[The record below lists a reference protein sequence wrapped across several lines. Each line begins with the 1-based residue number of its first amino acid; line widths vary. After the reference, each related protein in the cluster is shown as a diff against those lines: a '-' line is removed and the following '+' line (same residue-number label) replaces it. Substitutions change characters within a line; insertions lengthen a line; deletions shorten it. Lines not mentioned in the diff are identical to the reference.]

1 MFMAHSSDYLHVTG
15 RHRIAE
21 DGDMK
26 RIQYHEYGGPEV
38 MRLEEFE
45 PARPGRGDVLVR
57 VKAAALNP
65 MDIGIR
71 RGRLKMVTG
80 RKFPRALG
88 HDFAGIVEEVGDG
101 VTQVRPGDEV
111 IGAAGIKTA
120 GAFAEMVLV
129 EEKSVVRKP
138 RNLSWD
144 EAAALPTPAITAY
157 LALTKKGRLK
167 AGQSVFVAGALGAVG
182 RSAVQLA
189 MMMGASVGGSCRG
202 TAVQEAHDL
211 GLSPIVEFD
220 FDASRYARRFDVVLD
235 TSGQLPLA
243 SAKTMVKSGGHIV
256 DIQPAPA
263 KFVRA
268 ALPGPY
274 EVLVANPDRADV
286 EQMVRAAEQG
296 VLRIPIAS
304 VVPLDKAIPALAEY
318 ERRTGPKGGKLI
330 ITT

>member
-1 MFMAHSSDYLHVTG
+1 V
-15 RHRIAE
+15 E

-38 MRLEEFE
+38 MRLEEVE
-45 PARPGRGDVLVR
+45 PARPGRGEVLVR

-71 RGRLKMVTG
+71 QGRLKMVTG

-88 HDFAGIVEEVGDG
+88 HDFAGIVEVVGDG

-111 IGAAGIKTA
+111 IGAAGIKAA
-120 GAFAEMVLV
+120 GAFAEMVVV

-138 RNLSWD
+138 TNLSWD

-157 LALTKKGRLK
+157 LALTKKGQLK

-220 FDASRYARRFDVVLD
+220 FDSSRYARRFDVILD
-235 TSGQLPLA
+235 TSGQLSLK
-243 SAKTMVKSGGHIV
+243 SAKTMVKPGGHIV
-256 DIQPAPA
+256 DIRPAPA

-286 EQMVRAAEQG
+286 EQIVRAAEQG

-304 VVPLDKAIPALAEY
+304 VVSLGSAIPALAEF
-318 ERRTGPKGGKLI
+318 ERRTGSKGGKLI
-330 ITT
+330 ITP